1 METWP
6 SETLFSS
13 QNSSQS
19 PPLLPL
25 ILPLPSLNLPSVNLL
40 KKLVVVCFACRW
52 HSLSWRNYLLK
63 CCLTIRSTL
72 PLLSLLS
79 SLFPLSFH
87 DSRSTLLQLQRS
99 LPPTNSPARLLLPG
113 QRQRPQQIQTATTMM
128 ALSFLLVTNHLLS
141 PPRAT
146 STHLVHTPL
155 MLSLTNQSPLSLSP
169 LRSLGW
175 SVSLRLLVLC
185 RRFKC

>member
-1 METWP
+1 VAVRDIVQFTELK
-6 SETLFSS
+6 SVSS
-13 QNSSQS
+13 
-19 PPLLPL
+19 PLLPL
-25 ILPLPSLNLPSVNLL
+25 ILPFPELAFSQFIEEASGRVLRLSLAQSLLEELPAQVLSYYQVNTETPVTPLI
-40 KKLVVVCFACRW
+40 
-52 HSLSWRNYLLK
+52 SLS
-63 CCLTIRSTL
+63 TT
-72 PLLSLLS
+72 
-79 SLFPLSFH
+79 SFH

-128 ALSFLLVTNHLLS
+128 ALSFLLVTNHLLN

-155 MLSLTNQSPLSLSP
+155 RLSLTNQSPLSLSP
-169 LRSLGW
+169 LRSWGW